1 MDRKAWLATVRRVAR
16 VDSDTKQK
24 RKHRQSLKM
33 SEVIG
38 ESHTVQR
45 TIVHASLFS
54 ANEHL
59 SYPIRVLALLHVYMC
74 KTTKK
79 KKKSLNDS

>member
-1 MDRKAWLATVRRVAR
+1 MDRKAWLATVCRVAR
-16 VDSDTKQK
+16 VDSDMKQK

-59 SYPIRVLALLHVYMC
+59 CVSHQGACITTCIHV
-74 KTTKK
+74 
-79 KKKSLNDS
+79 